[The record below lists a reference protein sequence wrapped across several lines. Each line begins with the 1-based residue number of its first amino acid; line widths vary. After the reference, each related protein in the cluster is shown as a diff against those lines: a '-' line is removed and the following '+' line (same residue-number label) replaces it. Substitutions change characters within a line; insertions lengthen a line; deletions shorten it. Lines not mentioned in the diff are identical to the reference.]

1 MGHEAAAA
9 AKAIKANLATRSALV
24 TIVTATIDGSSRVQF
39 YAGKAKQ
46 DAVIP
51 YVVFRQR
58 SPGDDSQVIGDKRA
72 MTSPLYDVGVWV
84 ADDQYSATAQSAT
97 KQIDV
102 ALGALAHYSVTDA
115 NGDTWSVSARSEGG
129 AWEREE
135 TDLKSGSARTYWWV
149 GRSYRL
155 SISAA

>member
-1 MGHEAAAA
+1 VGHEAAAA

-24 TIVTATIDGSSRVQF
+24 AIVTAVIGGSSRVQF
-39 YAGKAKQ
+39 YGESAPQ
-46 DAVIP
+46 DAEEP

-58 SPGDDSQVIGDKRA
+58 SPGEDSQVINPKRA
-72 MTSPLYDVGVWV
+72 MTSPLIDVGIWV
-84 ADDQYSATAQSAT
+84 ADDPYSIAAQSGA

-102 ALGALAHYSVTDA
+102 ALGSLGSYSVTDA
-115 NGDTWSVSARSEGG
+115 NSDVWEVSARSEGG
-129 AWEREE
+129 AWIREE
-135 TDLKSGSARTYWWV
+135 VDKETRRKFYFV

>member
-1 MGHEAAAA
+1 MGHEAAAG
-9 AKAIKANLATRSALV
+9 AKAIKANLAARAALV

-39 YAGKAKQ
+39 YGESAKQ
-46 DAVIP
+46 DAALP

-58 SPGDDSQVIGDKRA
+58 SPGEDQQAINPKRM
-72 MTSPLYDVGVWV
+72 MTSPLIDVGIWV
-84 ADDQYSATAQSAT
+84 ADDPYSATAQSGA

-102 ALGALAHYSVTDA
+102 ALGTLSSYAVTDA
-115 NGDTWSVSARSEGG
+115 NGDQWEVSARSEGG
-129 AWEREE
+129 AWIREE
-135 TDLKSGSARTYWWV
+135 VDSKTMKKHYWV